1 MGVKNLFKLIT
12 QHAPDSISSKKIK
25 DYKGKYIVLDASM
38 IIYQYVIAIRG
49 SGSDLQNNDGKM
61 TSHILGVLSKTF
73 MLLKYDIIPIF
84 VFDGKPPDIKYN
96 TIKSRK
102 KAKKK
107 NLEKMELS
115 DNKDDKIKY
124 FKRSFTITYKQTQE
138 VKDILNLF
146 GIPVIESPSEAD
158 PLCANIVYN
167 KLAYGV
173 ASEDM
178 DLLVFGCPK
187 LIRSLSGRKNTI
199 EIDLKTVL
207 KDMKFSLDEFI
218 DLSILLGC
226 DYSSTIPKIGPKRAY
241 DIIKEYRSIDN
252 FLEKDK
258 KIKNGFY
265 KIPEDFN
272 YIKARDFFKN
282 PPIKGISKNNIKL
295 KKPKYNKI
303 KEIMVDIYDFKLNQ
317 VNKYLNTIKKTYNKL
332 NNNIKVG
339 NQFNKYMKKSSKTNN
354 AI

>member
-12 QHAPDSISSKKIK
+12 QHAPDSISSKSIK
-25 DYKGKYIVLDASM
+25 DYNGKYIVLDASM

-73 MLLKYDIIPIF
+73 MLLKHDIIPIF

-102 KAKKK
+102 ETKKK

-115 DNKDDKIKY
+115 DNKDEKIKY

-146 GIPVIESPSEAD
+146 GIPVIEAPSEAD
-158 PLCANIVYN
+158 PLCAKIVYN
-167 KLAYGV
+167 NLAYGV

-187 LIRSLSGRKNTI
+187 LIRSLSGRKKSI

-207 KDMKFSLDEFI
+207 TTRQCVTIRFSSETSSEEYHEGEAYLV
-218 DLSILLGC
+218 DLSA
-226 DYSSTIPKIGPKRAY
+226 DSATEESMTYSFSFTGTGPLNL
-241 DIIKEYRSIDN
+241 KE
-252 FLEKDK
+252 L
-258 KIKNGFY
+258 
-265 KIPEDFN
+265 
-272 YIKARDFFKN
+272 
-282 PPIKGISKNNIKL
+282 
-295 KKPKYNKI
+295 
-303 KEIMVDIYDFKLNQ
+303 
-317 VNKYLNTIKKTYNKL
+317 T
-332 NNNIKVG
+332 
-339 NQFNKYMKKSSKTNN
+339 
-354 AI
+354 